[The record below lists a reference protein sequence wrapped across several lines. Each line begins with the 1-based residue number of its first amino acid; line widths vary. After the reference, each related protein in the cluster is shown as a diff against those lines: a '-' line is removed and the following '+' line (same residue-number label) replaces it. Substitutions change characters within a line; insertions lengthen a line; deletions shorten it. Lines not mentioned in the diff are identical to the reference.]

1 MFKPNKKCNIC
12 RIILSGDNTLKKRI
26 FTSTKFLG
34 SNGGESLA
42 AIRRDYGEQWSAL
55 SMTNHLKKHQA
66 LDKAQVARMHLAE
79 PIKEQAPVVPQTTT
93 DIVPSSP
100 TAPDN
105 IFDEIMGQG
114 MEALKAGELK
124 MTTRDVLTAAK
135 NKADLDLKRKDQNI
149 KMQEMIWH
157 FASGEA
163 SNAGNYDRKII
174 EGETSTAYDAAS
186 VTADNLTPKSE

>member
-1 MFKPNKKCNIC
+1 
-12 RIILSGDNTLKKRI
+12 
-26 FTSTKFLG
+26 
-34 SNGGESLA
+34 
-42 AIRRDYGEQWSAL
+42 
-55 SMTNHLKKHQA
+55 MTTHLKKHQT
-66 LDKAQVARMHLAE
+66 LDKAQVARMHLAT
-79 PIKEQAPVVPQTTT
+79 PNGSASVPSEASLARPPQN
-93 DIVPSSP
+93 DIVPATP

-114 MEALKAGELK
+114 LEALKAGELK

-186 VTADNLTPKSE
+186 VTADNLTPKSEWPGNIHYQTTRHTAPPWSGKVPYEGSREPIALAE